1 MGADHPVTTVSAA
14 SLESVRLFPL
24 PDTVLF
30 PGTMLPL
37 HVFEPRYRA
46 MVADA
51 MGGDRLVAIALL
63 KPGYEAEYEGTP
75 AIHDVVGIGQIVH
88 VQRVRD
94 GRYYLAL
101 QGLCRARI
109 TTELPTDKPWR
120 IARTQHMPDV
130 LPDEGEQALE
140 DQLMVLRGCLVRL
153 VARMPQRAQALTEIL
168 ENLKSP
174 ALLADVLC
182 AVALEKP
189 DDRQRALGIT
199 SVSERIALA
208 TEAIA
213 DLLLRTDGDEPSR
226 SVLM

>member
-1 MGADHPVTTVSAA
+1 MGMDHPVTSVATS
-14 SLESVRLFPL
+14 SLERVKLFPL

-37 HVFEPRYRA
+37 HVFEPRYRT

-63 KPGYEAEYEGTP
+63 KPGYETQYEGNP

-88 VQRVRD
+88 VQRVQD

-109 TTELPTDKPWR
+109 HAEVSTEKPYR
-120 IARTQHMPDV
+120 VARTQLMPDV
-130 LPDEGEQALE
+130 FPDGGEHALQ
-140 DQLMVLRGCLVRL
+140 DRLLVLRGCLVRL
-153 VARMPQRAQALTEIL
+153 VANMPQRAQALTEIL
-168 ENLKSP
+168 ENLRSP

-182 AVALEKP
+182 AVALEDP
-189 DDRQRALGIT
+189 VDRQRALAIT
-199 SVSERIALA
+199 GVEDRLDLA
-208 TEAIA
+208 TEAVA
-213 DLLLRTDGDEPSR
+213 ELLLRTDGEQGPS
-226 SVLM
+226 LPM